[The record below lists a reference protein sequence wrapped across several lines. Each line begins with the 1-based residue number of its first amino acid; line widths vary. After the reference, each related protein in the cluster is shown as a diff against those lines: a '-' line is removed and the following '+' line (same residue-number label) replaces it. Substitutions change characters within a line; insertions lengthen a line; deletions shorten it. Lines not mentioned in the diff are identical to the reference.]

1 MRWFRRILTAVVVLM
16 VALTVIIFVLENQS
30 DVNLSFLGWRTPE
43 GPLSLFVSLAFVLGG
58 LGGVLSGMLLRLIG
72 SVSKGYLPVRS
83 EAMK

>member
-30 DVNLSFLGWRTPE
+30 GVNLSFLGWRTPE

-58 LGGVLSGMLLRLIG
+58 LGRVLSGMWLRLIG
-72 SVSKGYLPVRS
+72 SVSKGHLPVRR